1 MIAVNRL
8 LILIFVILFPISA
21 MAQNRNAVAA
31 DFQAWLGSTVWPKAQ
46 RAGVS
51 RSTFETA
58 LSGVTPKWD
67 LPDLVIPG
75 ERADTTQ
82 RQAEFRPPAGYFAA
96 GSLNTNANTGRQLMQ
111 RHAQTLARIE
121 RQTGVPAQIIVA
133 IWGRESSFGNA
144 RIPHNAF
151 QILSTK
157 GFLSTRASYFTDELI
172 AALQMVERGYASP
185 AAMKSSWAGALGQPQ
200 FMPSNYLKY
209 AADGNGDGR
218 ADIWG
223 SADDTLAS
231 IGAYLRDHGWSAG
244 RDWGFEV
251 NVPNTVSCAMEGPH
265 QARRISDWAAMG
277 IARVNGRPFPTA
289 EARENGF
296 LLMPAGRYGPAFV
309 VTSNFTVLK
318 AYNESDVYALF
329 VGHVGDRMRYGV
341 GGFSSGWSALD
352 SFSRSDVRAMQQKLE
367 AQGYDVGGADGL
379 IGNRTRGAIGT
390 WQTRN
395 GMAATCYP
403 NRAMLTAIAQQ

>member
-1 MIAVNRL
+1 
-8 LILIFVILFPISA
+8 

-51 RSTFETA
+51 RSTFEAA

-82 RQAEFRPPAGYFAA
+82 RQAEFRPPAGYFAT

-200 FMPSNYLKY
+200 FMPTNYLKY

-231 IGAYLRDHGWSAG
+231 IGAYLRDHGWTAG

-265 QARRISDWAAMG
+265 QARRMSDWAAMG
-277 IARVNGRPFPTA
+277 ITRVNGRPFPTA

-341 GGFSSGWSALD
+341 GGFNSGWSALD

>member
-1 MIAVNRL
+1 MTAVNRL
-8 LILIFVILFPISA
+8 LVLLCVILFPISA
-21 MAQNRNAVAA
+21 MAQNRDAVAA

-82 RQAEFRPPAGYFAA
+82 RQAEFRPPAGYFAT

-144 RIPHNAF
+144 RIPHNTF

-231 IGAYLRDHGWSAG
+231 IGAYLRDHGWTAG

-277 IARVNGRPFPTA
+277 VTRVNGRSFPAA

-352 SFSRSDVRAMQQKLE
+352 SFARSDVRAMQQKLE
-367 AQGYDVGGADGL
+367 PQGYDVGGADGL
-379 IGNRTRGAIGT
+379 IGNKTRSAIGA

-403 NRAMLTAIAQQ
+403 NRAMLAAIAQQ

>member
-1 MIAVNRL
+1 
-8 LILIFVILFPISA
+8 

-31 DFQAWLGSTVWPKAQ
+31 DFQVWLGSTVWPKAQ

-157 GFLSTRASYFTDELI
+157 GFLSTRASYFTNELI

-277 IARVNGRPFPTA
+277 ITRVNGRSFPAA

-341 GGFSSGWSALD
+341 GGFNSGWSALD
-352 SFSRSDVRAMQQKLE
+352 SFARSDVRAMQQKLE

-379 IGNRTRGAIGT
+379 IGNKTRGAIGA

-403 NRAMLTAIAQQ
+403 NRAMLAAIAQQ

>member
-1 MIAVNRL
+1 
-8 LILIFVILFPISA
+8 
-21 MAQNRNAVAA
+21 
-31 DFQAWLGSTVWPKAQ
+31 
-46 RAGVS
+46 
-51 RSTFETA
+51 
-58 LSGVTPKWD
+58 
-67 LPDLVIPG
+67 
-75 ERADTTQ
+75 
-82 RQAEFRPPAGYFAA
+82 
-96 GSLNTNANTGRQLMQ
+96 MQ

-157 GFLSTRASYFTDELI
+157 GFLSTRASYFTNELI

-200 FMPSNYLKY
+200 FMPTNYLKY

-277 IARVNGRPFPTA
+277 ITRVNGRSFPAA

-379 IGNRTRGAIGT
+379 IGNKTRGAIGA